1 MSDVCLCYGF
11 KFKIYKLFQ
20 RIVLYSKL
28 YEKQNI
34 LFLQCNAESHSRKNV
49 FINNFK
55 LFYVDFFF
63 DAYITYIMYDALQI
77 EYILFNELK
86 WKFAASNMIRIE
98 M

>member
-1 MSDVCLCYGF
+1 MNIRKNKKKKANLKNGSHYKMSDVCLCYGF

-55 LFYVDFFF
+55 LFYADFFF
-63 DAYITYIMYDALQI
+63 SMHT
-77 EYILFNELK
+77 
-86 WKFAASNMIRIE
+86 
-98 M
+98 